1 MRTPTIETRH
11 YLATLPLFHGLQ
23 PEVVDRIAPSVGE
36 LRAAKG
42 QIVFRRGDPCN
53 GFHAV
58 VYGQVKLAVEPR
70 RGVEKVIEQVRP
82 GQSFGRSIMFTDLTY
97 PIYAQALVD
106 TLLLHIPR
114 EAIRD
119 EIHRTPQLATRMTT
133 GLNLKSHGLASDVE
147 AYALR
152 AGVQRVVGYLLRRA
166 VPERAGEASGGG
178 LKGGDPAGRGS
189 TARVP
194 LDISRNLVAS
204 WLNLTEEQFF
214 RILDDLESEQLIFVR
229 GSEIRILDP
238 DRLKALLPH

>member
-1 MRTPTIETRH
+1 MPAPTIETRH
-11 YLATLPLFHGLQ
+11 YLATLPLFHGLE
-23 PEVVDRIAPSVGE
+23 PEVVDRIAPNVGE
-36 LRAAKG
+36 LKALKG
-42 QIVFRRGDPCN
+42 QIVFRRGDPCT

-70 RGVEKVIEQVRP
+70 RGVEKVIEQVRA

-114 EAIRD
+114 DAIRD
-119 EIHRTPQLATRMTT
+119 EIRRTPQLATRMTT
-133 GLNLKSHGLASDVE
+133 GLSLKSHGLATEVE

-166 VPERAGEASGGG
+166 VPAGTADSASGEG
-178 LKGGDPAGRGS
+178 P
-189 TARVP
+189 ARVL
-194 LDISRNLVAS
+194 LDISRNLLAS
-204 WLNLTEEQFF
+204 WLNLTAEQFA
-214 RILDDLESEQLIFVR
+214 RILDDLEREDLIRVC

-238 DRLKALLPH
+238 ERLKALLPH

>member
-1 MRTPTIETRH
+1 MPTPTIETRH

-42 QIVFRRGDPCN
+42 HIVFRRGDPCN

-70 RGVEKVIEQVRP
+70 RGVEKVIEQVRA

-114 EAIRD
+114 QAIRD
-119 EIHRTPQLATRMTT
+119 EIHRTPQLATRMTS
-133 GLNLKSHGLASDVE
+133 GLGLKSHGLASDVE

-166 VPERAGEASGGG
+166 VPAGGGEAGGREA
-178 LKGGDPAGRGS
+178 P
-189 TARVP
+189 ARVR

-214 RILDDLESEQLIFVR
+214 RILDDLACEQLICVR

>member
-1 MRTPTIETRH
+1 MPSPMIETRQ

-23 PEVVDRIAPSVGE
+23 PEVVDRIAPSVDE
-36 LRAAKG
+36 VKAAKG

-58 VYGQVKLAVEPR
+58 VYGQVKLAVEAR
-70 RGVEKVIEQVRP
+70 RGVEKVIEQVRA
-82 GQSFGRSIMFTDLTY
+82 GQSFGRSILFTDLTY

-119 EIHRTPQLATRMTT
+119 EIRRSPQLASRMTSV
-133 GLNLKSHGLASDVE
+133 LDSKSHGLAGDVE

-166 VPERAGEASGGG
+166 VPARGCEAT
-178 LKGGDPAGRGS
+178 GGDPTGHDAW
-189 TARVP
+189 ARVL

-214 RILDDLESEQLIFVR
+214 RILDDLECEQLICVR

>member
-1 MRTPTIETRH
+1 MPSPMIETRQ

-23 PEVVDRIAPSVGE
+23 SEVVDRIAPSVDE
-36 LRAAKG
+36 VKAAKG

-58 VYGQVKLAVEPR
+58 VYGQVKLAVEAR
-70 RGVEKVIEQVRP
+70 RGVEKVIEQVRA
-82 GQSFGRSIMFTDLTY
+82 GQSFGRSILFTDLTY

-119 EIHRTPQLATRMTT
+119 EIRRTPQLASRMTS
-133 GLNLKSHGLASDVE
+133 GLGLKSHGLAGDVE

-166 VPERAGEASGGG
+166 VPARGCEAT
-178 LKGGDPAGRGS
+178 GGDPTGHDAS
-189 TARVP
+189 ARVL

-204 WLNLTEEQFF
+204 WLNLTEEQFS
-214 RILDDLESEQLIFVR
+214 RILDDLEGEQLIRAR